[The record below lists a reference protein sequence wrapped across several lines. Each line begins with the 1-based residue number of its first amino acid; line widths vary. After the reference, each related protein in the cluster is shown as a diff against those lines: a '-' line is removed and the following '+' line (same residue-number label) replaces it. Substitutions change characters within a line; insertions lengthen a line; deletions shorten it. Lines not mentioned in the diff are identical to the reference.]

1 MRKKDRESSSMKD
14 AINSFMKASGLE
26 DEYVEKK
33 VLGNW
38 ENIVGKPIALRT
50 EKLRIENKILHITLN
65 SAVMRDE
72 LFQQKSKII
81 QLINDEAGYEMVN
94 DVYLR

>member
-14 AINSFMKASGLE
+14 AIKSFLKASGLE
-26 DEYVEKK
+26 DEFVEKK

-38 ENIVGKPIALRT
+38 ESIVGKPIALRT
-50 EKLRIENKILHITLN
+50 EKLRIENKTLYITLN

-81 QLINDEAGYEMVN
+81 QLINDEAGHEMIN
-94 DVYLR
+94 EVYLR

>member
-14 AINSFMKASGLE
+14 AINSFLKASGLK
-26 DEYVEKK
+26 DEFVEKK

-38 ENIVGKPIALRT
+38 ESIVGKPIALRT
-50 EKLRIENKILHITLN
+50 EKLRIENKTLYITLN

-81 QLINDEAGYEMVN
+81 QLINDEAGHEMINEVF
-94 DVYLR
+94 LR

>member
-14 AINSFMKASGLE
+14 AVNSFLKASGLE

-50 EKLRIENKILHITLN
+50 DKLRIENKILYITLN

-81 QLINDEAGYEMVN
+81 QLINEEAGLEMIN